1 MRKRSL
7 SARAGT
13 VATVLTL
20 TLAVAGAAACD
31 RAADTA
37 GTTMADSVPGGDG
50 GGPPIRRDAPAPL
63 MRPQFEALHAR
74 IGVAGAPAPAEGA
87 AVGVA
92 LGAAA
97 NDARGLPLGSTASMG
112 GSLTP
117 DASGAMLIRNG
128 QASVQVTRLDDA
140 VTRLRQTAAQLGGFV
155 ANTAI
160 VGGKEEH
167 RSATLEIRVPSGQF
181 DAMVTAL
188 GGLGKVESVSATVQ
202 DVGDEYVDLRA
213 RAANARHMEARLVE
227 MLARRTGKLS
237 EALTVEQELRRVR
250 EEVERYDARLSWLE
264 RRTALSSLEI
274 ALHEPMSVL
283 DQRGPSPIAEAFGEA
298 WRRAVGVVAWCIAFM
313 GVLIPLGLL
322 VGGLVLIGRRLPR
335 WRSAT

>member
-7 SARAGT
+7 SARTGT
-13 VATVLTL
+13 VTTALTL
-20 TLAVAGAAACD
+20 TLAVVTIAACD
-31 RAADTA
+31 RTSDTA
-37 GTTMADSVPGGDG
+37 GVAAVGSTA
-50 GGPPIRRDAPAPL
+50 RRDATEPPPDGRRSARL
-63 MRPQFEALHAR
+63 MRSEMAAQAAR
-74 IGVAGAPAPAEGA
+74 PIATAAAPMAEGNLA
-87 AVGVA
+87 DGA
-92 LGAAA
+92 GAAA
-97 NDARGLPLGSTASMG
+97 NDTRAVALGSTPSW
-112 GSLTP
+112 GSSLP
-117 DASGAMLIRNG
+117 DAGGAMLIRNG
-128 QASVQVTRLDDA
+128 RASVQVTRLDDA
-140 VTRLRQTAAQLGGFV
+140 VTRLRQTATQLGGFV

-181 DAMVTAL
+181 DAVVTAL
-188 GGLGKVESVSATVQ
+188 GGLGTVESVSATVQ

-335 WRSAT
+335 GRGAT

>member
-13 VATVLTL
+13 AATVLTL

-31 RAADTA
+31 RPSDTA
-37 GTTMADSVPGGDG
+37 GTTMAESTGGDG
-50 GGPPIRRDAPAPL
+50 GSPPVRRDVPAPL
-63 MRPQFEALHAR
+63 MRPQFEAQAR
-74 IGVAGAPAPAEGA
+74 MGVASAPAPAEAA

-97 NDARGLPLGSTASMG
+97 NDAHGLSLGSTASMG
-112 GSLTP
+112 SSLTP
-117 DASGAMLIRNG
+117 DAAGAMLIRNG

-160 VGGKEEH
+160 VGGREEH

-313 GVLIPLGLL
+313 GVLVPLGLL

>member
-7 SARAGT
+7 SAHAGT

-20 TLAVAGAAACD
+20 TLAVAGATACD
-31 RAADTA
+31 RASDTA
-37 GTTMADSVPGGDG
+37 GAAMADSAPGGDG
-50 GGPPIRRDAPAPL
+50 GSPPVRRDVPAPL
-63 MRPQFEALHAR
+63 MRPQFEAQAR
-74 IGVAGAPAPAEGA
+74 MGVASAPAPAEAA

-97 NDARGLPLGSTASMG
+97 NDARSLPLGSTASMG
-112 GSLTP
+112 SSLAP
-117 DASGAMLIRNG
+117 DAAGAMLIRNG

-160 VGGKEEH
+160 VGGREEH

-313 GVLIPLGLL
+313 GVLVPLGLL